1 MAFQD
6 NENMSKFSKSKICD
20 FRKYLKSIND
30 LKGVM
35 GLLMKFY
42 TTLCFFEILAN
53 KKNNLP
59 IRKTTKQLKYSIY
72 IIMRKRPEK
81 CQSAKRLLLPRMV
94 ANVEI
99 LMRINRGRE
108 EREACLTSQKLQ
120 ICKIKKPYFT
130 NPVLAKALNH
140 PALQARVLNRLR
152 ILIWETTLF

>member
-99 LMRINRGRE
+99 LMLLIAGGKS
-108 EREACLTSQKLQ
+108 AKLVLRAKSCRSARSKSHILLIRFQ
-120 ICKIKKPYFT
+120 RKP
-130 NPVLAKALNH
+130 
-140 PALQARVLNRLR
+140 
-152 ILIWETTLF
+152 